1 MGICLRRDAIH
12 RVSPARGDSPAGA
25 FFSRGGPCGGV
36 GARNGAPPMSFFSAL
51 GRPGGDGRDESRL
64 YVADSQPRG
73 MACALY
79 VTLLMRTRVLRRLLA
94 LERRRG
100 GAFRPIH
107 PMDFCFHPMD
117 RAFHPMDFSIDG
129 HFSVENGLRFAPYS
143 GENGVLG
150 RPCGRASRGNA
161 WKSGGSDF
169 RSFACDRRRA
179 RKYSILRVKKQPS
192 DGV

>member
-64 YVADSQPRG
+64 YVADIPCG
-73 MACALY
+73 WGDTFAAAWPCALY
-79 VTLLMRTRVLRRLLA
+79 VTLLMRTCVLRRLLA
-94 LERRRG
+94 LERRRDG
-100 GAFRPIH
+100 SFRPIH
-107 PMDFCFHPMD
+107 PLDFCFHPMD
-117 RAFHPMDFSIDG
+117 CAFHPMDFSIDG

-143 GENGVLG
+143 GENGVFG
-150 RPCGRASRGNA
+150 RP
-161 WKSGGSDF
+161 SGGVSQG
-169 RSFACDRRRA
+169 CVW
-179 RKYSILRVKKQPS
+179 K
-192 DGV
+192 